1 MNIWIEIEKLTGQ
14 TLVTLDQRKPFDIVD
29 ITDHAV
35 TVRPHKTGAER
46 KIPRD
51 NIEGAFK
58 KLLAIGQLTRS
69 EIREEFS
76 NFNPA
81 YVAAILAQLSNVKHS
96 TKPIR
101 LWIVGKA

>member
-1 MNIWIEIEKLTGQ
+1 MNIWTEIEKMSGQ
-14 TLVTLDQRKPFDIVD
+14 TLVTLDQHKPFDIVD
-29 ITDHAV
+29 VTDHV
-35 TVRPHKTGAER
+35 VIVRPHKTGVER

-51 NIEGAFK
+51 NIESAFQ
-58 KLLAIGQLTRS
+58 KLLALGQLTRS

-81 YVAAILAQLSNVKHS
+81 YVAAILAQLPNIKHS

-101 LWIVGKA
+101 LWVAEKV